1 MKYLVLLVIA
11 VAVFLIWRNNRA
23 QARSIKTPR
32 GSANSASGQPQ
43 DMIACALCD
52 VHVPRTDALPG
63 PGGKL
68 YCSADHRQR
77 AQT

>member
-1 MKYLVLLVIA
+1 MKYLLLFAIA
-11 VAVFLIWRNNRA
+11 IAAFLLWRNNRA
-23 QARSIKTPR
+23 PEQDHKVRQKTPP
-32 GSANSASGQPQ
+32 GQPQ

-52 VHVPRTDALPG
+52 LHVPRTDALPG

-68 YCSADHRQR
+68 YCSAEHRQR